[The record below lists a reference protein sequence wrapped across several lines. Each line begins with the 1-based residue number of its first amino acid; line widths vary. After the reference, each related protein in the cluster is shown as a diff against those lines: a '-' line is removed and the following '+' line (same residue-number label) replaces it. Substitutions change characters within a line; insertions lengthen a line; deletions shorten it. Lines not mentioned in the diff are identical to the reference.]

1 MRITDGQ
8 RQLLDSLIC
17 ERLSSNEAHLRMVDN
32 FCNGRNGSLEHTLKN
47 EAYAED
53 EDGNI
58 AFYLIKD
65 ADKHILFYFSIK
77 CGMLYDRS
85 GEGEKLRKINELFR
99 FLVELEQ
106 DPSSTEEDRKTIDS
120 ILENIRARKGLVKKD
135 LSKISHIKKSQ
146 VIEDFEKESEDNLK
160 RVGKT
165 FAGIEIVHFCA
176 NDDCRPLWEKFNIQQ
191 KLEAVVFWHFLIP
204 KICELRKIA
213 GCEYLFLFAADL
225 TPDELLV
232 NYYRANLGFKD
243 SNEYGTAIPLYDYAC
258 KFMYQELKDIE
269 ERREAFYADF
279 NPDEEAIE

>member
-1 MRITDGQ
+1 MRITDEQ
-8 RQLLDSLIC
+8 QQLLDSLIC
-17 ERLSSNEAHLRMVDN
+17 ERLSSNEVHLRMVDN

-77 CGMLYDRS
+77 CGMLYDRF

-120 ILENIRARKGLVKKD
+120 ILENIRTRKGLVKKD

-176 NDDCRPLWEKFNIQQ
+176 NDDCRPLWEKFNIKQ
-191 KLEAVVFWHFLIP
+191 KLGAVVFWHFLVP

-269 ERREAFYADF
+269 ERRKTFYADF

>member
-17 ERLSSNEAHLRMVDN
+17 ERLSSNEVHLRMVDN

-77 CGMLYDRS
+77 CGMLYDRF

-120 ILENIRARKGLVKKD
+120 ILENIRTRKGLVKKD

-176 NDDCRPLWEKFNIQQ
+176 NDDCRPLWEKFNIKQ
-191 KLEAVVFWHFLIP
+191 KLGAVVFWHFLVP